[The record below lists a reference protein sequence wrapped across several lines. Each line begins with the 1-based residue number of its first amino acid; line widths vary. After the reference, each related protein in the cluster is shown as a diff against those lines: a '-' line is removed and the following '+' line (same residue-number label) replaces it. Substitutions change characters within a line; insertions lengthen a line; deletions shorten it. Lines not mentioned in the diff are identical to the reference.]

1 MTPSVIVALMLL
13 AAVVLST
20 ARLGLWWRK
29 AEAAER
35 SLPRLVILLA
45 LTPVSALLLYLIL
58 FPPRLAAAPGTL
70 IVATRGA
77 QAVDAQAGD
86 RVVALPEANV
96 PGAERVP
103 DLATALRLHPE
114 ATRLTVVGDGLT
126 PRDRAAVEGRA
137 LRFVPSALPRGVVR
151 LDTPERVAPGGAFQ
165 IGVTVNGM
173 KGGMVELLDP
183 AGAVVDTQTPD
194 ASGLAV
200 LTGTAKAA
208 GPVSFTVRVRDFT
221 KAVVETAEAPVWV
234 DEALTA
240 RVRVIGGAPGPEIKY
255 LRRWA
260 ADAGIDMQAQFA
272 LGGGVAAGDAP
283 QPLTAAT
290 LSQADLLVIDERGW
304 EGLGD
309 SGRAA
314 VVSAVR
320 GGMGLLLRPTALP
333 SEATSAQWAAL
344 GLRLSGTGDPVTV
357 SLPVAAGSKDKAPT
371 VTRLNLRLDSAD
383 AVPLAVDSSGQPLG
397 LWRAEGRG
405 RVGLWSV
412 TDSFALTLSGEGGR
426 HQALWS
432 GLFSTLVR
440 RSNAALPTVTAGR
453 VHQRVSLCGLSGAAE
468 VLDPQGGVSH
478 PVVDTATGEARC
490 AAVWPAQAGWHV
502 LRVTTSDTVQAVPF
516 YVLSDKALPGV
527 QALEAR
533 ESTQALVADDA
544 RPTETKGEGRR
555 GTAGPWFLGWLLVSA
570 VLWWVERNPIKGV
583 SLFGKKARPTKS

>member
-1 MTPSVIVALMLL
+1 MTPSVIVALILL
-13 AAVVLST
+13 MAVGLST
-20 ARLGLWWRK
+20 ARLALWWRK

-35 SLPRLVILLA
+35 SRPRLVILLA
-45 LTPVSALLLYLIL
+45 LTPLSAVLLYLTLI
-58 FPPRLAAAPGTL
+58 PPRLAAAPGTL

-114 ATRLTVVGDGLT
+114 ATRLTVVGEGLA
-126 PRDRAAVEGRA
+126 PRDRPAVEGRA

-151 LDTPERVAPGGAFQ
+151 LDTPERVAPGGVFQ
-165 IGVTVNGM
+165 IGVTVNGV
-173 KGGMVELLDP
+173 KGGVVELLDP
-183 AGAVVDTQTPD
+183 AGAVVDTQTQD

-208 GPVSFTVRVRDFT
+208 GPVSFNVRVRDAT

-234 DEALTA
+234 DDALTA

-260 ADAGIDMQAQFA
+260 ADAAIDMQAQFA

-283 QPLTAAT
+283 QPLNAAT
-290 LSQADLLVIDERGW
+290 LSQTDLLVIDERGW
-304 EGLGD
+304 DGLGD
-309 SGRAA
+309 GGRAA
-314 VVSAVR
+314 VISAVR

-333 SEATSAQWAAL
+333 SEATRAQWAAL
-344 GLRLSGTGDPVTV
+344 GLRLSGTGDPETVT
-357 SLPVAAGSKDKAPT
+357 LPVPSGSKDKAPT

-383 AVPLAVDSSGQPLG
+383 AVPLAVDNKGQSLG

-412 TDSFALTLSGEGGR
+412 TDSFALTLSGEAGR

-440 RSNAALPTVTAGR
+440 RSNAALPTVTAAH

-478 PVVDTATGEARC
+478 PVVAMATGEARC
-490 AAVWPAQAGWHV
+490 AALWPTQAGWHV

-516 YVLSDKALPGV
+516 HVLSDKALPGV

-533 ESTQALVADDA
+533 EATQALVADA
-544 RPTETKGEGRR
+544 TRPAETNGEGRR
-555 GTAGPWFLGWLLVSA
+555 GTAWPWFLGWLLVSG
-570 VLWWVERNPIKGV
+570 VLWAVER
-583 SLFGKKARPTKS
+583 SRRPLP

>member
-1 MTPSVIVALMLL
+1 MTLSVIVALMLL

-20 ARLGLWWRK
+20 ARLVLWWRK
-29 AEAAER
+29 AEVAER
-35 SLPRLVILLA
+35 SLQRLVIVLA
-45 LTPVSALLLYLIL
+45 LTPVSALLLYLTL

-114 ATRLTVVGDGLT
+114 ATRLTVVGEGLT
-126 PRDRAAVEGRA
+126 PRDRLGVEGRA

-151 LDTPERVAPGGAFQ
+151 LDTERVAPGGAFQ
-165 IGVTVNGM
+165 IGVTVNGV
-173 KGGMVELLDP
+173 KGGVVELLDP

-208 GPVSFTVRVRDFT
+208 GPVSFTVRARDAT
-221 KAVVETAEAPVWV
+221 KAVVETAEAQVWV

-283 QPLTAAT
+283 QPLNAAT
-290 LSQADLLVIDERGW
+290 LSQTDLLVIDERGW

-333 SEATSAQWAAL
+333 SEATRAQWASL

-357 SLPVAAGSKDKAPT
+357 SLPVPAGSKDKAPT

-383 AVPLAVDSSGQPLG
+383 AVPLAVDNSGQPLG

-412 TDSFALTLSGEGGR
+412 TDSFALTLSGEAGR

-440 RSNAALPTVTAGR
+440 RSNAALPTVTTGR
-453 VHQRVSLCGLSGAAE
+453 VHQRVSLCDLSGAAE

-478 PVVDTATGEARC
+478 PVVDAATGEARC

-516 YVLSDKALPGV
+516 YVVSDTALPGV
-527 QALEAR
+527 QALETR
-533 ESTQALVADDA
+533 EATQALVADDA

-555 GTAGPWFLGWLLVSA
+555 GTAWPWFLGWLLVSA

-583 SLFGKKARPTKS
+583 SLFGKIARPEKS